1 MAAKKKITLD
11 SVQTAIDRV
20 RKQIEALRGRVDPAE
35 RGVLDDKLAQIRTL
49 AKTTAGLCTRTWGVW
64 PEAKRK
70 TTSRKGTRRRR
81 K

>member
-20 RKQIEALRGRVDPAE
+20 RKQIEALRAREPAE

-70 TTSRKGTRRRR
+70 TAARKGAGRRRR
-81 K
+81 